1 MKYANIIAA
10 AAIAFVAAPAFAGQ
24 LAANAGLSPAEAQ
37 GLSLTEIA
45 QIKFNRET
53 RGDDRVPT
61 VVPGSGGDY
70 TQLAA
75 IAGVS
80 PEGKSLNEIFVAKI
94 NREARGD
101 EKQAV
106 KGGDVTMTSRS
117 VAGGAAYAQLAASA
131 GLSAADAAGMSLGEI
146 AAAKFARESDRT
158 TEVPPGGV
166 SLPRPRPRP
175 PSGGRGPLL
184 SSPLAAQQNAESR
197 KPLDRRRRF
206 GA

>member
-1 MKYANIIAA
+1 MKHLSIIAA
-10 AAIAFVAAPAFAGQ
+10 AAFAFAAAPAFADQ

-45 QIKFNRET
+45 QLKFNRDT
-53 RGDDRVPT
+53 RGDDRHPVV

-75 IAGVS
+75 VAGVS

-101 EKQAV
+101 ERQAV

-117 VAGGAAYAQLAASA
+117 AGGGAAYVQLAANA
-131 GLSAADAAGMSLGEI
+131 GIPASDAAGMSLGEI
-146 AAAKFARESDRT
+146 AAVKFASESDD
-158 TEVPPGGV
+158 
-166 SLPRPRPRP
+166 
-175 PSGGRGPLL
+175 
-184 SSPLAAQQNAESR
+184 N
-197 KPLDRRRRF
+197 
-206 GA
+206 